1 MAERIVIIAG
11 SPGAGKSTII
21 KELAKRSNCS
31 IANIGTLMLE
41 HAKARGYATD
51 RDKLRFLKSTVISD
65 LRKEALLT
73 INAMPGKVLLDTHA
87 SIGENGRYLP
97 GLPIDTLRGLKNVSG
112 LVYIDAVTE
121 DIIERRRKD
130 PHRKRE
136 NEDDYMVN
144 EQRIINMS
152 MLSIAS
158 SHLNIPLFVVLNRQG
173 HLEECIVEIEKRFS
187 ELVG

>member
-21 KELAKRSNCS
+21 KELARRSKCS
-31 IANIGTLMLE
+31 IANVGSLMLE
-41 HAKARGYATD
+41 HAKARGYAAD
-51 RDKLRFLKSTVISD
+51 RDAVRYLPGKIISELRAQ
-65 LRKEALLT
+65 ALSA
-73 INAMPGKVLLDTHA
+73 INQMPGNVLLDTHA
-87 SIGENGRYLP
+87 SVGENGRYIP
-97 GLPIDTLRGLKNVSG
+97 GLPIDTLKELKNVSG

-158 SHLNIPLFVVLNRQG
+158 SHLNVPLFIVLNRQG
-173 HLEECIVEIEKRFS
+173 RLEECISEIEKRFS
-187 ELVG
+187 ELVI